1 MRILMLLALTAG
13 CHAKFAKAA
22 PELDTSTLSIQFNGP
37 PVVSLGSSSDEGL
50 IGAIANTVQAVRSM
64 DQTARIQQAIQPDDV
79 QAALRAGIVDGLK
92 SGKPFSIVD
101 GDTADAIARINVRRY
116 GMFVDNIGDP
126 GRFDFVAKL
135 RVYGKDRKRV
145 YGKRLRCT
153 AGVGSPGMAASI
165 LQVVN
170 NVKQLK
176 SMSDEQ
182 INQTFVDI
190 ASYCGSLFTL
200 KMQRHSKEY

>member
-1 MRILMLLALTAG
+1 MRIAMLLTLTFG
-13 CHAKFAKAA
+13 CHAKFAKVA

-37 PVVSLGSSSDEGL
+37 PMVSLGSSSDEGL
-50 IGAIANTVQAVRSM
+50 IGAISNTVQAVRSM

-79 QAALRAGIVDGLK
+79 QAALRSGIANGLK
-92 SGKPFSIVD
+92 DGIPFTIVED
-101 GDTADAIARINVRRY
+101 ESADAIARINVRRY

-145 YGKRLRCT
+145 YGKRLRCS
-153 AGVGSPGMAASI
+153 AGVGSPNMAAEI

-190 ASYCGSLFTL
+190 AAYCGSLFTL
-200 KMQRHSKEY
+200 KMQRHAKEY

>member
-1 MRILMLLALTAG
+1 MRLLVLLALATG
-13 CHAKFAKAA
+13 CHAKFAKVA
-22 PELDTSTLSIQFNGP
+22 PELDTSTLTFQFNGP
-37 PVVSLGSSSDEGL
+37 PVVSLGTTSDDGL
-50 IGAIANTVQAVRSM
+50 IGAIANTVQSVRSA
-64 DQTARIQQAIQPDDV
+64 DQSLRIQQAIQPEDV
-79 QAALRAGIVDGLK
+79 EAALHAGVTRGL
-92 SGKPFSIVD
+92 SNGKPFRIVD
-101 GDTADAIARINVRRY
+101 EDSADAISRINVRRY

-135 RVYGKDRKRV
+135 RVYGKDRRRV
-145 YGKRLRCT
+145 YGKRLRCS
-153 AGVGSPGMAASI
+153 AGVGSPDLGAQV

-190 ASYCGSLFTL
+190 AAYCGSRFTQ
-200 KMQRHSKEY
+200 KMQKHSREF